1 MTSGSPPKEHVKDH
15 IVSFSLPTHA
25 NGILPDRMIATMADD
40 GAILPAYPFV
50 ESQIQPASLDLR
62 LGDIAFRVRASF
74 LPGPGATV
82 AERIDDLKLHEI
94 DLSDGAVLETN
105 CVYIVPLLESLA
117 LPPSIIA
124 AANPKSSTGRLDVFT
139 RVIADGTRRFDM
151 IGAGYHGPLYAEIS
165 PKTFPVL
172 LREGSRLSQVR
183 FRTGEAILNADELDA
198 LHGAERLVDR
208 DDADLIGGVALSVDL
223 SGENTKG
230 FVGYRAKRHTGVVD
244 VDRRGG
250 YGVDE
255 FWEPIAARSDGS
267 LILDPGEFY
276 ILASREAV
284 HVPPEYAA
292 EMVPFDPLV
301 GEFRVHYAGF
311 FDPGFGHSAAGGA
324 GSRAVLEVRSH
335 EVPFILEH
343 GQVVG
348 RLVYERLTER
358 PQRLY
363 GEEMGSNYQAQG
375 LKLSKHF
382 KVG

>member
-1 MTSGSPPKEHVKDH
+1 MTSGPPPKEHVKDH

-25 NGILPDRMIATMADD
+25 NGILPDRMIAAMADD
-40 GAILPAYPFV
+40 GLILPAYPFV

-62 LGDIAFRVRASF
+62 LGDIAYRVRASF

-82 AERIDDLKLHEI
+82 AERIDELKLHEI
-94 DLSDGAVLETN
+94 GLADGAVLETN

-117 LPPSIIA
+117 LPSGIVA

-223 SGENTKG
+223 SGEHTKG
-230 FVGYRAKRHTGVVD
+230 FVGYRAKRHTRVVD
-244 VDRRGG
+244 VDRRGR
-250 YGVDE
+250 YAVHE
-255 FWEPIAARSDGS
+255 FWEAIAARSDRRPR
-267 LILDPGEFY
+267 LDPGQ
-276 ILASREAV
+276 S
-284 HVPPEYAA
+284 
-292 EMVPFDPLV
+292 
-301 GEFRVHYAGF
+301 
-311 FDPGFGHSAAGGA
+311 
-324 GSRAVLEVRSH
+324 
-335 EVPFILEH
+335 
-343 GQVVG
+343 
-348 RLVYERLTER
+348 
-358 PQRLY
+358 
-363 GEEMGSNYQAQG
+363 
-375 LKLSKHF
+375 
-382 KVG
+382 